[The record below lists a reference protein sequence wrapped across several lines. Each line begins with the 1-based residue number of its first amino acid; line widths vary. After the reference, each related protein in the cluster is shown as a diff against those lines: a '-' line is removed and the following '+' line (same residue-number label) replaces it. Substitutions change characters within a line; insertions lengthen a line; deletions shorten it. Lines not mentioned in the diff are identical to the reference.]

1 MSNWADVSFR
11 CPRHKDRE
19 LVELLL
25 AAIRDA
31 GVTPTSLE
39 IFTEGYHQAIPLP
52 FQQFASAPGAKELFE
67 SESVLLSHVKVACWP
82 RTFVNV
88 KRTSNE
94 AFDTV
99 SLHLTA
105 LNSQNPGN
113 PPAPEPPEVA
123 RLVHSLKKH
132 LHEITSL
139 DYLNLLGNE
148 TQKHFEQRESNLARL
163 EDSISTVVR
172 QFTVDAAR
180 VRSDEDARLQAERQ
194 KMRAELDEERVQL
207 QSTIDA
213 KRQELVAQEEALQ
226 KRLAEVDAQASR
238 HARRKIREDL
248 KAELANRA
256 TKFELTA
263 GTRAL
268 RKPISAVVVTVL
280 LTLLVGLLSGLV
292 VDMDRGSNDLVS
304 NLRLATVGLAFAS
317 TFVFYL
323 RWQNRW
329 FEQHAQEEFRLKRMA
344 LDVDR
349 ASWVVEMA
357 MEWKDEKE
365 AELPAELLT
374 RLCAHLFE
382 QGATRE
388 EALHPAD
395 QLASALLGSASE
407 LSVELPGGKGA
418 LKVDRRGIRD
428 LQK

>member
-1 MSNWADVSFR
+1 MSNWADVAFR

-25 AAIRDA
+25 AAFRDA
-31 GVTPTSLE
+31 DVMPSGLE
-39 IFTEGYHQAIPLP
+39 IFTAGYSHAIELP
-52 FQQFASAPGAKELFE
+52 IEQFAIALSAKEIFDGD
-67 SESVLLSHVKVACWP
+67 SVLLSAAKVACWS
-82 RTFVNV
+82 RAYVDV
-88 KRTSNE
+88 KRTIND
-94 AFDTV
+94 AFDMV
-99 SLHLTA
+99 SLHLTS
-105 LNSQNPGN
+105 LNNQNPAN
-113 PPAPEPPEVA
+113 RPVPQPLEVA

-132 LHEITSL
+132 LREIASL
-139 DYLNLLGNE
+139 EYLKLFGGE
-148 TQKHFEQRESNLARL
+148 IQHHFEQRESNLARL
-163 EDSISTVVR
+163 EDSISAVVR
-172 QFTVDAAR
+172 QFTTDAAR
-180 VRSDEDARLQAERQ
+180 VRSDEDQRLRRERER
-194 KMRAELDEERVQL
+194 MRSELDEQRAQVQSEL
-207 QSTIDA
+207 ES
-213 KRQELVAQEEALQ
+213 KRQELAAQEAALQ
-226 KRLAEVDAQASR
+226 ERLAEVDAQNSR

-268 RKPISAVVVTVL
+268 RNPISAVVVTVL
-280 LTLLVGLLSGLV
+280 LALLLGLLSGIV
-292 VDMDRGSNDLVS
+292 VALESGSNDLVS
-304 NLRLATVGLAFAS
+304 SLRLAALGLGFAS
-317 TFVFYL
+317 TLVFYL

-357 MEWKDEKE
+357 MEWKDEKG

-374 RLCAHLFE
+374 RLSAHLFE
-382 QGATRE
+382 QGAIRE
-388 EALHPAD
+388 ETLHPAD

-418 LKVDRRGIRD
+418 LKVDRKGLRG